1 MWARVL
7 GRGGFEPP
15 KALGQLIYSQ
25 SRLTASVSARPAD
38 FTDNDAMSKR
48 RWILWQGLIAP
59 SMERFIAS
67 PSDDGFEL
75 NGLILQTHQDTP
87 YLVRYAIRVDRSWR
101 TREVQ
106 VELED
111 GGRRILRLSADA
123 AGHWSRE
130 DRRLN
135 DLDGCLDVDLEWS
148 PSTNTLPIR
157 RLALAIGE
165 TKAVTAAW
173 IRFPPL
179 EVERLDQSY
188 ERLDQHR
195 YRYRSG
201 RFAADLTVGDD
212 GLVLQYGVNWRGVA
226 TSGELTSERST
237 PAGPIAGRDR

>member
-1 MWARVL
+1 M
-7 GRGGFEPP
+7 G
-15 KALGQLIYSQ
+15 
-25 SRLTASVSARPAD
+25 
-38 FTDNDAMSKR
+38 KR
-48 RWILWQGLIAP
+48 RWILWQGLTAP

-67 PSDDGFEL
+67 VSDNGFEL
-75 NGLILQTHQDTP
+75 KGLILQTHEDTP
-87 YLVRYAIRVDRSWR
+87 YLVRYAIRVDQSWR
-101 TREVQ
+101 TRDVQ

-111 GGRRILRLSADA
+111 GGRRILSVSADG

-130 DRRLN
+130 DGRLN

-157 RLALAIGE
+157 RLALAIAE
-165 TKAVTAAW
+165 SRAVTAAW
-173 IRFPPL
+173 IRFPSL

-201 RFAADLTVGDD
+201 RFTADLTVGDD

-226 TSGELTSERST
+226 TSGELTSETST
-237 PAGPIAGRDR
+237 PAGPVAGRDQ